1 MNLRIKKDED
11 FRYAT
16 SLRFLNLKPGF
27 KIQSVR
33 AADPLATL
41 EAPDGYRRSRL
52 RLCHAALPR
61 RLLLCSRRKKEKPS
75 AKLSGAR
82 AGRSQPSQNKY
93 GRVIIWQQ
101 RFR

>member
-11 FRYAT
+11 FRYET

-41 EAPDGYRRSRL
+41 EAPTDDGEL
-52 RLCHAALPR
+52 AALP
-61 RLLLCSRRKKEKPS
+61 CDAPTAPS
-75 AKLSGAR
+75 AQGRSQAPSGKAAS
-82 AGRSQPSQNKY
+82 AGRSQPSQNA
-93 GRVIIWQQ
+93 GLFGSRDSVNI
-101 RFR
+101 FE